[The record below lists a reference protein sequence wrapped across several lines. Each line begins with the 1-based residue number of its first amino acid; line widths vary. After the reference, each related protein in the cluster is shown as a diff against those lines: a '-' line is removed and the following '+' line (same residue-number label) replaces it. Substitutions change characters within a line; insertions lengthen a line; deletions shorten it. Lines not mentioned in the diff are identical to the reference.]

1 MVPQG
6 QIKDIRYVL
15 FVTPEGYHALPTPA
29 ARSELGRA
37 IGRINEILAGKTF
50 ICVGPGRWGTNNPDL
65 GVHIGY
71 ADIYNTR
78 SLVELAGE
86 GIGSAPEPSFGTHF
100 FQDLVEANIY
110 PLAVFLDDEDVVFSR
125 KFFYDTP
132 NRLTKLA
139 PNEAGLENCL
149 RLIAVD
155 DFRPA
160 YRLDLIMDEQAGQA
174 IALLQTERISSP
186 PPETP
191 APKVETSDAKP

>member
-6 QIKDIRYVL
+6 KVAEIRYVL

-37 IGRINEILAGKTF
+37 IGRINEILADKTF
-50 ICVGPGRWGTNNPDL
+50 ICVGPGRWGTTNPDL

-110 PLAVFLDDEDVVFSR
+110 PLAVSLDDADTVFNQ
-125 KFFYDTP
+125 KFFYKTP
-132 NRLTKLA
+132 NRLARLA
-139 PNEAGLENCL
+139 PNEIGLEKSL
-149 RLIAVD
+149 RLIAVE
-155 DFRPA
+155 DFR
-160 YRLDLIMDEQAGQA
+160 RGHHLE
-174 IALLQTERISSP
+174 
-186 PPETP
+186 
-191 APKVETSDAKP
+191 